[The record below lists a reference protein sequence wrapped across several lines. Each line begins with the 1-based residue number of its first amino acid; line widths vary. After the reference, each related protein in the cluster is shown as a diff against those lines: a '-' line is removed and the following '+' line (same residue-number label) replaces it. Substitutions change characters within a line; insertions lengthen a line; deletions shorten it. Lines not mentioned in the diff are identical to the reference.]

1 MYQSSIIDLNPK
13 YVVQRV
19 GGDVLINI
27 SLFFGYAQRNL

>member
-13 YVVQRV
+13 RV

-27 SLFFGYAQRNL
+27 ALFFGYAQRNL